1 MEGQGYD
8 GIRKKSRISNVGF
21 TMHVKIRAFVPT
33 LHTMFLRKRAFMCI
47 YSSSGEDC
55 VEVVGASLLPTHK
68 VHMRKCFG
76 VYPSGRPITFSAG
89 GWRYFKK
96 YTFAHSRVRKEEDLT
111 TNHSCA

>member
-68 VHMRKCFG
+68 AHMLKRLNDIIG
-76 VYPSGRPITFSAG
+76 VYPSGVYLYHACENQGF
-89 GWRYFKK
+89 
-96 YTFAHSRVRKEEDLT
+96 
-111 TNHSCA
+111 CADFTHHVP